1 MTSHFETIT
10 QQFKTTKSRTNKSSV
25 QQYGD
30 FDFIDEEVGE
40 FQGIEDEIRTNKNKK
55 FIYGD
60 SLIPQWEVRLEG
72 LKRRLLRET
81 NIPVRAKIQK
91 EIDQEILERHK
102 VEYVFRIIV
111 GYTVSE
117 DSGYNNTFEY
127 WKNLNLQPR
136 NFRALRLVWSYAS
149 HKCLDW
155 TPYAL
160 QFWGVLV
167 SLCESFGQ
175 PILSRGMRMACDYD

>member
-1 MTSHFETIT
+1 MVILISLMKRWES
-10 QQFKTTKSRTNKSSV
+10 FKVSKTRSER
-25 QQYGD
+25 
-30 FDFIDEEVGE
+30 
-40 FQGIEDEIRTNKNKK
+40 IRTKK

-60 SLIPQWEVRLEG
+60 SVIPQWEVRLEG

-175 PILSRGMRMACDYD
+175 PILSRGMRMACDYPLLLVERRMS

>member
-1 MTSHFETIT
+1 MAADFETIR

-30 FDFIDEEVGE
+30 FDLIDEELGE
-40 FQGIEDEIRTNKNKK
+40 FQGIEDEIRTKKNKK
-55 FIYGD
+55 FIYDD
-60 SLIPQWEVRLEG
+60 SVIPQWDVRLEG
-72 LKRRLLRET
+72 LKRRLLIET
-81 NIPVRAKIQK
+81 NIPARAKLQKKIDK
-91 EIDQEILERHK
+91 EILHRHQI
-102 VEYVFRIIV
+102 EYVFRIIV
-111 GYTVSE
+111 GYTVEE
-117 DSGYNNTFEY
+117 DSAYNNTFEY

-136 NFRALRLVWSYAS
+136 NFTALRLVWSYAS

-175 PILSRGMRMACDYD
+175 SILSRGMRMACD